1 MHMADALVSPAVA
14 GAAAA
19 VSVTLLAVSAR
30 KIKRGDSENI
40 VPLMGVMGAFVFAA
54 QMINFTKHVTG
65 SSVHI

>member
-30 KIKRGDSENI
+30 KIKRGDNENI
-40 VPLMGVMGAFVFAA
+40 VPLMGV
-54 QMINFTKHVTG
+54 HLCLRPR
-65 SSVHI
+65 